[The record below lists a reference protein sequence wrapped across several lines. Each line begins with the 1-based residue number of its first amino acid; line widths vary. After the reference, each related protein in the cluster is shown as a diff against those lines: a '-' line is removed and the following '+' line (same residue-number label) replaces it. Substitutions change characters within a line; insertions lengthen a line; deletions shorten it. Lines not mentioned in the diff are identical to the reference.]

1 MRHGGILGSSI
12 ETARE
17 TARKCGTCPLRV
29 LDDWLFER
37 WDVVSLCR
45 EFACV
50 KCVAEPGEWEPEGID
65 EGFGGE
71 TLEEVELAF

>member
-1 MRHGGILGSSI
+1 MRSGGILDSPI

-17 TARKCGTCPLRV
+17 TARKCRAYPLRV

-50 KCVAEPGEWEPEGID
+50 RCVAEPSEWESEGID